1 MAGTVFVQ
9 RPTES
14 MWVVGPTAAPVRNA
28 GAEIDTAV
36 VEVAGGHLEWRLLEE
51 AATPTAIFDDAERA
65 QQWLWAV
72 FGEEVSLAVADFSVG
87 QVSSEPAVPELV
99 SRARRLAYALWAARW
114 WPASIIDDIPPLD
127 AELLGRE
134 IGTLALECE
143 SIVDDEFDPVLP
155 PRTSKIDSS
164 ADDYALAAGSLAV
177 AERGGLL
184 VLASGIGGADWR
196 QTPPGVVDASER
208 ALTWDL
214 FRDKGTTTVRVAI
227 VAAPDIDPALPDYL
241 HPHARIVTESGSLD
255 LPLRLRGDTWQA
267 DAVAPPGAETA
278 VTVSISV
285 PGFGTDQADGTG
297 GAVVREQVRTLV
309 RTRLRRVL
317 TAEPFGTSDEPLL
330 AELAAVASDMDF

>member
-9 RPTES
+9 RPTAS
-14 MWVVGPTAAPVRNA
+14 MWVVGPSAAPVRNA
-28 GAEIDTAV
+28 VAEIDTAIL
-36 VEVAGGHLEWRLLEE
+36 EVPGGHLEWRLLEE
-51 AATPTAIFDDAERA
+51 EPTPTAIFDDVARA

-72 FGEEVSLAVADFSVG
+72 FGEEVALAVADLSVG
-87 QVSSEPAVPELV
+87 QVASEPAVPELV

-143 SIVDDEFDPVLP
+143 SILDDEFDPVLP
-155 PRTSKIDSS
+155 PRTSKIVSG

-177 AERGGLL
+177 AERGTL
-184 VLASGIGGADWR
+184 VLVSGIGGADWR

-214 FRDKGTTTVRVAI
+214 FRDNGTTTIRVAV
-227 VAAPDIDPALPDYL
+227 VAAPDLDPDLPDYL
-241 HPHARIVTESGSLD
+241 HPHARIVTASGSLN

-267 DAVAPPGAETA
+267 DAAAPPGAETA

-285 PGFGTDQADGTG
+285 PGFGTEQADASGD
-297 GAVVREQVRTLV
+297 AVVREQVRMLV
-309 RTRLRRVL
+309 RARLRRVT
-317 TAEPFGTSDEPLL
+317 TADPSGTTEEPLL
-330 AELAAVASDMDF
+330 AEVAAVASDLDF

>member
-14 MWVVGPTAAPVRNA
+14 MWVVGPTAASAGNA
-28 GAEIDTAV
+28 GPEIDTAV

-51 AATPTAIFDDAERA
+51 EATPTAIFDDVERA

-72 FGEEVSLAVADFSVG
+72 FGEDVALAVADSSVG
-87 QVSSEPAVPELV
+87 QFASEPAVPKLV
-99 SRARRLAYALWAARW
+99 SRARRLGYALWAARW

-127 AELLGRE
+127 AELLGSE
-134 IGTLALECE
+134 IGTLVLECE

-155 PRTSKIDSS
+155 PRSSKMASN

-184 VLASGIGGADWR
+184 VLGSGIGGVDWR

-214 FRDKGTTTVRVAI
+214 FRDKGTTTIRVAI
-227 VAAPDIDPALPDYL
+227 VAAPDIDPALPEYL
-241 HPHARIVTESGSLD
+241 HPHARIVTESALLD

-267 DAVAPPGAETA
+267 DAAAPSGAETA

-285 PGFGTDQADGTG
+285 PGFGTDRADGTG

-309 RTRLRRVL
+309 RTRLRRVSI
-317 TAEPFGTSDEPLL
+317 ADPSGVSEEPLL
-330 AELAAVASDMDF
+330 AEVAAVASDLDF